1 MEHYLDESPLVS
13 ECFVYPTGEADN
25 PIVTAAVYP
34 CAEEMKLALEKRGLD
49 ADDEEGLKTI
59 LMELVR
65 DVNKRFPNYKHIQ
78 KLIVRRTEFVK
89 TTTRKIKRNDAQN
102 RQED

>member
-1 MEHYLDESPLVS
+1 MTTRP
-13 ECFVYPTGEADN
+13 
-25 PIVTAAVYP
+25 
-34 CAEEMKLALEKRGLD
+34 
-49 ADDEEGLKTI
+49 DDEEGLKTI